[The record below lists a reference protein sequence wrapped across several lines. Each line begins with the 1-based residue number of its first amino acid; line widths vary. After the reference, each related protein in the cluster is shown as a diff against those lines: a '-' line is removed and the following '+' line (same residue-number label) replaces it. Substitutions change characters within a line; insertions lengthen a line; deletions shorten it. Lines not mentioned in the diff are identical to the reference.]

1 MMVSNIFYF
10 HPAYLGKIP
19 LLTHIFQKG
28 LKPPTSEGIRVFLFD
43 VLAEYTKVQFGST
56 TL

>member
-1 MMVSNIFYF
+1 
-10 HPAYLGKIP
+10 
-19 LLTHIFQKG
+19 LTHIFQKG